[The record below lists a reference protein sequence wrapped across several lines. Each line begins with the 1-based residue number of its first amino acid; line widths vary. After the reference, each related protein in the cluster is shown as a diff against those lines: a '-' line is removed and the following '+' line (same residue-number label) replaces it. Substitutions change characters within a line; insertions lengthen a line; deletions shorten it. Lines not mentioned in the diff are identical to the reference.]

1 MARQATASINL
12 KANDYATAKI
22 NSVKR
27 SLMGLGASAR
37 AAMGSLTGF
46 GSIAGVSGLTMFAKS
61 AIDAGSAITDM
72 ATATQTGIEELQVLT
87 YAAREAGASNE
98 QMANLLVRA
107 QKSANDAARGLST
120 AKDAFAQLG
129 INAETFIDL
138 APERKLEV
146 LGRAIVKAEGDTRAY
161 GAALD
166 LLGTRNAP
174 KLMEVLQRLGSE
186 GFEQM
191 AEDAKKAGQLMEADV
206 ARSMDNAA
214 DTIERFKTKATNM
227 FADQLFVMQ
236 SDLNTEILTLRFL
249 KVAVKFSK
257 AVVGGVANAIKVLTA
272 GAQGVGAVFMES
284 MKAGADIG
292 INALKF
298 ATESV
303 KLGLAT
309 VFNDFIITLNSAMS
323 GLASL
328 VSKIPRVK
336 ISAPSIGLIR
346 TDDITANI
354 EQAKQGIAKVGFD
367 AGKTFSDAFNESFD
381 GSQLRPM
388 DMFDTAIADLDF
400 GIQTLR
406 ESLSQTKAETVDTFD
421 TATEAVGEASQ
432 AIDKGTE
439 KIKESNAVMAT
450 FATGLENG
458 LVNAASQGKAAFQDM
473 AQFILAELQRMM
485 IRMLLFRT
493 FTGLGGAIGG
503 NFGAHVEN
511 FGARF
516 GGTAAAGGPVQG
528 GRRYIVG
535 ERGPEMI
542 TMGGNGY
549 VTPNHQMGGPT
560 YNVDMRGASLE
571 AVQRLEQFV
580 AAMNGSIEQRSVRAV
595 QDAFSRQ
602 PSYMRR

>member
-22 NSVKR
+22 NNLKR
-27 SLMGLGASAR
+27 SLLSLSATAR
-37 AAMGSLTGF
+37 TAVGSMTGF
-46 GSIAGVSGLTMFAKS
+46 GSVAGVTGLSMMAKN
-61 AIDAGSAITDM
+61 AIDAGSAISDM

-87 YAAREAGASNE
+87 FAAREAGASNE

-146 LGRAIVKAEGDTRAY
+146 LGQALVTAEGDTRAY

-174 KLMEVLQRLGSE
+174 KLMEVLQRLGTD
-186 GFEQM
+186 GFDKM
-191 AEDAKKAGQLMEADV
+191 AKDAKEAGQLMATEV
-206 ARSMDNAA
+206 ALSMDETA
-214 DTIERFKTKATNM
+214 DIIENFRNRMTNL
-227 FADQLFVMQ
+227 FAEQIFVMK
-236 SDLNTEILTLRFL
+236 SELNTEILTLQFL

-257 AVVGGVANAIKVLTA
+257 AVVSGMSEAIKFLTA
-272 GAQGVGAVFMES
+272 GAMGVGAVFVES
-284 MKAGADIG
+284 IKTGASVGLNSI
-292 INALKF
+292 KV
-298 ATESV
+298 ATESI
-303 KLGLAT
+303 KLGLTT
-309 VFNDFIITLNSAMS
+309 VFNDFIMVLNSAMQS
-323 GLASL
+323 LAGMIN
-328 VSKIPRVK
+328 KIPGIDV
-336 ISAPSIGLIR
+336 SAPQFGILSTENIQANLDEAKSEIKNAGFNLGE
-346 TDDITANI
+346 TFMTA
-354 EQAKQGIAKVGFD
+354 
-367 AGKTFSDAFNESFD
+367 FSESFES
-381 GSQLRPM
+381 SQLRPM

-406 ESLSQTKAETVDTFD
+406 ESLGG
-421 TATEAVGEASQ
+421 TATETENAFEKVNDAVGETGQVVEESADKVKEAS
-432 AIDKGTE
+432 G
-439 KIKESNAVMAT
+439 VMNT
-450 FATGLENG
+450 FAVGIENG
-458 LVNAASQGKAAFQDM
+458 LVNAATQGKSAFADM

-485 IRMLLFRT
+485 VRMLLFRT
-493 FTGLGGAIGG
+493 FMGLGGAIGG
-503 NFGAHVEN
+503 NFGSTLTN
-511 FGARF
+511 FAGQF
-516 GGTAAAGGPVQG
+516 GGQRAAGGSVQG

-549 VTPNHQMGGPT
+549 VTPNNQLGGPT
-560 YNVDMRGASLE
+560 FNVDMRGASLE

-580 AAMNGSIEQRSVRAV
+580 ATVNGSIEQRSVRAV

-602 PSYMRR
+602 PTYMRR